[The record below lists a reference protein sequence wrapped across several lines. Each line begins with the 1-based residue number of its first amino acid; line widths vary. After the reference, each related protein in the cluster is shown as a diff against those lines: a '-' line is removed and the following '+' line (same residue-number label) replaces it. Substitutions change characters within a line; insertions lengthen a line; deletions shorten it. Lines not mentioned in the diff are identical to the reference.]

1 MDTRALFF
9 CKWCNHKLILHLRS
23 METGII
29 NWFLHLYY
37 FVQKYHSSITAIDTI
52 VSQAM
57 TEVYLKFRG
66 NRTIY
71 VQQFPTVATEATTT
85 TTDKYSNLYM
95 YVGLFLG
102 LLAVL
107 LVLLFTMLLRLK
119 HVISP
124 ITTNTESTDMP
135 QFTDVEMQGRSQ
147 SA

>member
-1 MDTRALFF
+1 
-9 CKWCNHKLILHLRS
+9 
-23 METGII
+23 
-29 NWFLHLYY
+29 
-37 FVQKYHSSITAIDTI
+37 
-52 VSQAM
+52 M

-71 VQQFPTVATEATTT
+71 VQQFPTVTTEATAT

-124 ITTNTESTDMP
+124 ITNTESTDVP